1 VIIHV
6 GSLLLGQKIITVR
19 LSTWLS
25 TLIRF
30 IKIVYFQKRFDVE
43 SITTPHLI
51 SLSIRH
57 DPPPFPEFRGRGFKS
72 EPSRAG
78 LNIETYGSSGSSER
92 VTFVHPYL

>member
-1 VIIHV
+1 MIIHV
-6 GSLLLGQKIITVR
+6 GSLLFGQKIITVR

-30 IKIVYFQKRFDVE
+30 IKIVYLQKRFDVE

-57 DPPPFPEFRGRGFKS
+57 DPLHPFSGIQGQRLSKS
-72 EPSRAG
+72 S
-78 LNIETYGSSGSSER
+78 LL
-92 VTFVHPYL
+92 VLD